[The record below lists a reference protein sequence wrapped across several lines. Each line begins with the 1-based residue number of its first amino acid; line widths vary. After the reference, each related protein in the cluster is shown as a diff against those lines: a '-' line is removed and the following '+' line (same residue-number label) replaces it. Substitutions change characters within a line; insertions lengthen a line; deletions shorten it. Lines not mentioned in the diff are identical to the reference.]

1 MPYGLRDHPLRH
13 ELSEELHARP
23 FARLK
28 APLRATHLA
37 LLSGEDA
44 AEDDRR
50 HVAALCAQF
59 GAPPPGDSDTHHM
72 ADLGAF
78 QLKWERHTEFSSYTF
93 FASPGEAREKE
104 SGAAR
109 ETESKD
115 LFETKGLDGVPRAWL
130 KTLSG
135 EMLVGVHLSLMPG
148 TEAVPGADRAARA
161 FGTDNLAGSM
171 AAGGAAAVF
180 VDFRIHDDGFGRIL
194 VYDRHLK
201 PRQAGRLVQRLFE
214 IEAYRALALLALPVA
229 RRHGRDL
236 TIAGGRLS
244 EMTGR
249 MAAMADLEDERRLL
263 AELTNNSAKIERIA
277 ADASYRFA
285 AARAY
290 YALVRRRVEE
300 LREERVEG
308 LQTIHGFLERR
319 LAPAMRTCEA
329 TAARL
334 DTLSA
339 RLSRT
344 GDLLRTRVDV
354 KLESQNSALMH
365 SMDRRARLQLRLQQT
380 VEGLSVAAISYYL
393 VGLISYALKAGKSAG
408 LPLNQEL
415 LTGLS
420 IPLVVGVLAFGV
432 WRLRRGLKR
441 EEDDLAQ
448 SK

>member
-1 MPYGLRDHPLRH
+1 MPSGLRDHPLRQA
-13 ELSEELHARP
+13 LSEELHARP
-23 FARLK
+23 FARLR

-44 AEDDRR
+44 AEADRR
-50 HVAALCAQF
+50 HVAALCEAF
-59 GAPPPGDSDTHHM
+59 GAPPPADTDTHHM
-72 ADLGAF
+72 ADLGAL

-93 FASPGEAREKE
+93 FAAPDDVGDQD
-104 SGAAR
+104 
-109 ETESKD
+109 SKPSTKD
-115 LFETKGLDGVPRAWL
+115 VFEIKGLAGVPRDWL
-130 KTLSG
+130 ENLPG
-135 EMLVGVHLSLMPG
+135 EMLVGVHLSLMPKG
-148 TEAVPGADRAARA
+148 ETVPDADQVARA

-171 AAGGAAAVF
+171 TAGEAAAAF

-194 VYDRHLK
+194 IYDRKLK

-214 IEAYRALALLALPVA
+214 IETYRALALLALPVA
-229 RRHGRDL
+229 RRYGRDL
-236 TIAGGRLS
+236 IKAGDRLS

-249 MAAMADLEDERRLL
+249 MAAMAGLEDERRLL
-263 AELTNNSAKIERIA
+263 AELTNHSAEVERIA
-277 ADASYRFA
+277 AAASYRFG

-300 LREERVEG
+300 LREVRFEG
-308 LQTIHGFLERR
+308 LQTIDDFLERR

-329 TAARL
+329 TAERL
-334 DTLSA
+334 DTLSG
-339 RLSRT
+339 RLSRA

-354 KLESQNSALMH
+354 KLESQNSALLH

-408 LPLNQEL
+408 LALNPEL

-420 IPLVVGVLAFGV
+420 VPLVVGVLAAGV

-441 EEDDLAQ
+441 EGENQAQ
-448 SK
+448 NK